1 MRPRERQRKQVVH
14 GTNRE
19 LIVKRCVV
27 CRRWIAL
34 RVDAEDLARHEKGV
48 YVQDAMPYLPPQL
61 RELWIS
67 GVCGECWPLLCGSN
81 MLDYD

>member
-1 MRPRERQRKQVVH
+1 MQ
-14 GTNRE
+14 GTNRQ

-34 RVDAEDLARHEKGV
+34 RVDAEDVARHERGGV
-48 YVQDAMPYLPPQL
+48 YVQDAMPYLPAQL

-67 GVCGECWPLLCGSN
+67 GVGPCCWELLCPPSL
-81 MLDYD
+81 LDYN